1 MPVYKGIRVELSV
14 YNELLT
20 LQRPR
25 ESINQLIHRLVN
37 FYRQVK
43 LDLTLVDVTGSKK
56 KGEGG

>member
-25 ESINQLIHRLVN
+25 ESINQLIHRLVK
-37 FYRQVK
+37 FYRYVK
-43 LDLTLVDVTGSKK
+43 LDQTLVDMPGSKK

>member
-20 LQRPR
+20 LQQPR